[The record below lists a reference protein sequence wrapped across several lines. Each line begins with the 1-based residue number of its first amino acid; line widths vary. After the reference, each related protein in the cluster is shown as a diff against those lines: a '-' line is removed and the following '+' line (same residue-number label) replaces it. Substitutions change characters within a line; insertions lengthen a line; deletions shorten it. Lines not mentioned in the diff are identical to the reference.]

1 MSANATP
8 AQTRQRLVE
17 WQDPQAVRRQ
27 AEGWTGLQIMRAIRD
42 GTLPPPPMARLIGF
56 DCIGAEPGEIIMQL
70 TPDESLENTMG
81 LVHGAVAMAMLDTA
95 MGAAVHTQLPWDKM
109 AVTLD
114 LKITYLKPL
123 TLALGAIRAT
133 GRVLNLGGRTAYAEG
148 EVRDG
153 EGRLAAH
160 AVGNFSIIGGG

>member
-1 MSANATP
+1 MAVSDAP
-8 AQTRQRLVE
+8 ARVRQRLVE

-56 DCIGAEPGEIIMQL
+56 DCVSAEPGEIIMQL
-70 TPDESLENTMG
+70 RPDESLENTMG

-95 MGAAVHTQLPWDKM
+95 MGAAVHTQLPRDKM
-109 AVTLD
+109 TVTLD

-148 EVRDG
+148 EVRDS

-160 AVGNFSIIGGG
+160 AVGNFSIIGGS